1 MPEKGG
7 GLAGIHQVRLQK
19 LYNPVVAA
27 VLRSPLHGVM
37 SDSVMLLTY
46 RGRKSGKV
54 FTTPI
59 SYVRDGGDILAVA
72 SRDHAWWRNLRGG
85 ALVRVRLRGREL
97 RGTGRLLEGRA
108 GEEGLLCV
116 LRAVPAYRKHWG
128 VELDGD
134 GRPMDPA
141 AIVRIAREN
150 APIRFDDLAEARA
163 R

>member
-1 MPEKGG
+1 
-7 GLAGIHQVRLQK
+7 
-19 LYNPVVAA
+19 
-27 VLRSPLHGVM
+27 
-37 SDSVMLLTY
+37 
-46 RGRKSGKV
+46 
-54 FTTPI
+54 
-59 SYVRDGGDILAVA
+59 
-72 SRDHAWWRNLRGG
+72 
-85 ALVRVRLRGREL
+85 VRVRLRGREL
-97 RGTGRLLEGRA
+97 RGTGRLLEGTA

-150 APIRFDDLAEARA
+150 APVRFDDLAEARA

>member
-1 MPEKGG
+1 MRP
-7 GLAGIHQVRLQK
+7 RK
-19 LYNPVVAA
+19 LYNPIAVAI
-27 VLRSPLHGVM
+27 LRSPLHGLM
-37 SDSVMLLTY
+37 SNSVMLLTY
-46 RGRKSGKV
+46 RGRRSGRA

-59 SYVRDGGDILAVA
+59 SYVRDGEDLLAVA

-85 ALVRVRLRGREL
+85 APVRVRLRGREL

-108 GEEGLLCV
+108 GEEGLLRM

-134 GRPMDPA
+134 GRPTDPA

-150 APIRFDDLAEARA
+150 APVRLDDLTEASSR
-163 R
+163 

>member
-1 MPEKGG
+1 MRP
-7 GLAGIHQVRLQK
+7 RK
-19 LYNPVVAA
+19 LYNPIAVAI
-27 VLRSPLHGVM
+27 LRSPLHGLM
-37 SDSVMLLTY
+37 SNSVMLLTY
-46 RGRKSGKV
+46 RGRRSGRA

-85 ALVRVRLRGREL
+85 APVRVRLRGREL

>member
-7 GLAGIHQVRLQK
+7 GLAGIHRVRLQK
-19 LYNPVVAA
+19 LYDPVVAA

-46 RGRKSGKV
+46 RGRKSRKI

-59 SYVRDGGDILAVA
+59 SYVRDGEDLLAVA

-85 ALVRVRLRGREL
+85 APVRVRLRGREL

-108 GEEGLLCV
+108 GEEGLLRV

-128 VELDGD
+128 VQLNGN
-134 GRPMDPA
+134 GRPTDPD
-141 AIVRIAREN
+141 AIARIAREN
-150 APIRFDDLAEARA
+150 APVRFGDLTEASSR
-163 R
+163 

>member
-1 MPEKGG
+1 MRP
-7 GLAGIHQVRLQK
+7 RK
-19 LYNPVVAA
+19 LYNPIAVAI
-27 VLRSPLHGVM
+27 LRSPLHGLM
-37 SDSVMLLTY
+37 SNSVMLLTY
-46 RGRKSGKV
+46 RGRRSGRA

-59 SYVRDGGDILAVA
+59 SYVRDGEDLLAVA

-85 ALVRVRLRGREL
+85 APVRVRLRGREL

-108 GEEGLLCV
+108 GEEGLLRV

-134 GRPMDPA
+134 GRPTDPA

-150 APIRFDDLAEARA
+150 APVRLDDLTEARG

>member
-1 MPEKGG
+1 MRP
-7 GLAGIHQVRLQK
+7 RK
-19 LYNPVVAA
+19 LYNPIVVAI
-27 VLRSPLHGVM
+27 LRSPLHGLM
-37 SDSVMLLTY
+37 SNSVMLLTY
-46 RGRKSGKV
+46 RGRRSGRA

-59 SYVRDGGDILAVA
+59 SYVRDGEDLLAVA

-85 ALVRVRLRGREL
+85 APVRVRLRGREL
-97 RGTGRLLEGRA
+97 RGRGTGRLLEGRA

-134 GRPMDPA
+134 GRPTDPA

-150 APIRFDDLAEARA
+150 APVRFDDLTEARG